1 MDLTGEGG
9 PWLMSGRWGKLAW
22 AVALS
27 RCYDIRG
34 GDLAGEWQMGKVG
47 LDCSVVQML

>member
-1 MDLTGEGG
+1 M
-9 PWLMSGRWGKLAW
+9 GKLAW

-27 RCYDIRG
+27 RCYNIRG
-34 GDLAGEWQMGKVG
+34 GRDLAGEWQMGEVG